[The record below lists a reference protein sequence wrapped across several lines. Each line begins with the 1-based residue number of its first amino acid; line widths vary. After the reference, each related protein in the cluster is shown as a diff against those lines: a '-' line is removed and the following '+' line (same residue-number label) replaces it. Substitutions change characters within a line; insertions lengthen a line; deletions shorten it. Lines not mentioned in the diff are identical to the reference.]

1 MKNRT
6 GRNLIRYVVWFLV
19 LVLVIIISGYL
30 SWSEGRMP
38 STTEYF
44 TADSG
49 KRAESLL
56 TTNSEGDRRSPGEF
70 GYTIEEIPNFLSQ
83 EECNRI
89 IALSVNNLSQSK
101 LFKEKDTE
109 DLNVRRSKQAWLT
122 DQTDPILLAI
132 SERIAQRT
140 QTNITDQESYQ
151 VVKYDKDGFY
161 KPHFDACDLKRSND
175 CERMNRGKGPRYITF
190 LMYLNDDFE
199 GGGTFFPELN
209 QTVKPETGKAVIF
222 YNVDVDGY
230 VLPKSRHGGLEVD
243 GEKWIANKWIHRK

>member
-1 MKNRT
+1 MYFVYYMKNSKI
-6 GRNLIRYVVWFLV
+6 NLHIRYIIWFIV
-19 LVLVIIISGYL
+19 FILVIIVTGYL
-30 SWSEGRMP
+30 SWKKN
-38 STTEYF
+38 TEYF
-44 TADSG
+44 TA
-49 KRAESLL
+49 
-56 TTNSEGDRRSPGEF
+56 NSE
-70 GYTIEEIPNFLSQ
+70 YTIEEIPHFLSH
-83 EECNRI
+83 EECDRI
-89 IALSVNNLSQSK
+89 IELSVNNLSQSK

-140 QTNITDQESYQ
+140 NTDISDQESYQ

-161 KPHFDACDLKRSND
+161 KPHFDACVLNRSDD
-175 CERMNRGKGPRYITF
+175 CERMNRGKGPRYLTF

>member
-6 GRNLIRYVVWFLV
+6 GRNLIRYVVWFLILV

-44 TADSG
+44 TADS
-49 KRAESLL
+49 E
-56 TTNSEGDRRSPGEF
+56 
-70 GYTIEEIPNFLSQ
+70 YTIEEIPHFLSQ

-89 IALSVNNLSQSK
+89 IELSVNNLSQSK
-101 LFKEKDTE
+101 LFKEGDVE
-109 DLNVRRSKQAWLT
+109 DMSLRRSKQAWLT
-122 DQTDPILLAI
+122 GQEDPMLVTI
-132 SERIAQRT
+132 SQRIAKRT
-140 QTNITDQESYQ
+140 NTDITDQESYQ

-161 KPHFDACDLKRSND
+161 KPHFDACNLKAGDD
-175 CERMNRGKGPRYITF
+175 CERMNLGKGPRYLTF
-190 LMYLNDDFE
+190 LMYLNDDFD

-209 QTVKPETGKAVIF
+209 LTVKPETGKAVIF
-222 YNVDVDGY
+222 HNVDIEGH
-230 VLPKSRHGGLEVD
+230 VLPKSMHGGMEVTG